1 VRLQVTLPMRFRLA
15 RPMKR
20 ALAAL
25 LGAALLSGLVICAPA
40 GADVF
45 GPIELVSSGELEG
58 GGAFVQQALYAHD
71 PALSANGQYVAFDGY
86 FAGRSGVWRRELRSG
101 GEPGPVEPVVVG
113 AVVPGSEPES
123 CEQPACDAKL
133 PSISENGQFISFT
146 TTAPLD
152 SEDDKNSAP
161 DVYVRNMDLPET
173 QPGAYTLVSAVNGKA
188 EGLSYEGS
196 SGDGSVAAG
205 RSAIS
210 ANGEKVAF
218 VTTAVSNLAACE
230 PGAPPESACAANSSE
245 VPTPSTPALQVAVR
259 NRVTKETQLVSEEYD
274 PATGEQILDKPV
286 SEREGDTT
294 YGAAYS
300 PNGAP
305 PEFSAFE
312 HRAYT
317 LPPMIGASIN
327 AGGTTV
333 AWMGTNVSK
342 QAKMFPGEAEAKY
355 AEPLW
360 RRIADGPTPTRRVT
374 GGSEPES
381 PLCVAS
387 GETKL
392 PSPTAPGPC
401 QGPFATEPAFGV
413 WSGEVGNTVP
423 QLSKDGYTVAFV
435 ATAPLVALGADFGR
449 GAEGESD
456 DLYVADMH
464 EGLSRNEALRPL
476 TEIVSGSLGS
486 EAIVDLAVSPDGS
499 QVAFSTQRTEFPLG
513 SPAYVSQPQAVLGMV
528 ELFDIDL
535 GNDTLTRVTRGY
547 EGGASEHPHKELHAG
562 EPPYKSTD
570 GALSPSF
577 SEDGDT
583 LAFSSTAS
591 NLAYG
596 DGNTPPVTIDVPTG
610 SADGG
615 DVFEVQRVTYPPEP
629 VETYVSGTLTN
640 PSLAPRWSLG
650 ATALSLEHGSVR
662 LYVEV
667 PGAGELSAR
676 ADSAV
681 SLATAAHRVRATAKL
696 GHASSGR
703 GRSAAKVMTVAVRD
717 VASARQTIGADSG
730 GFVVLTLTLTSRYR
744 PLAARSGGLSGT
756 VHLLFTAPGQKPLTD
771 SIAVEFVSKV
781 KASAKKPA
789 KKASSSKRPAA
800 SRAKGRR

>member
-1 VRLQVTLPMRFRLA
+1 VRRRVTLPMRFRFAL
-15 RPMKR
+15 PVKR
-20 ALAAL
+20 AFASL
-25 LGAALLSGLVICAPA
+25 LGAALLSGFVMCAPA

-86 FAGRSGVWRRELRSG
+86 FAGRSGVWRRNLQTNEVQ
-101 GEPGPVEPVVVG
+101 PVAVG

-152 SEDDKNSAP
+152 PEDDKNSAP
-161 DVYVRNMDLPET
+161 DVYVRNMDIPES

-210 ANGEKVAF
+210 AKGEKVAF

-245 VPTPSTPALQVAVR
+245 APKPNTPALQVAVR

-274 PATGEQILDKPV
+274 PATEAQILDKPV

-294 YGAAYS
+294 YGAVYI
-300 PNGAP
+300 PNDEP
-305 PEFSAFE
+305 PEFSAFV

-317 LPPMIGASIN
+317 LPPMIGASIS
-327 AGGTTV
+327 ADGTTV

-342 QAKMFPGEAEAKY
+342 QAKMFSNEDEAKY

-360 RRIADGPTPTRRVT
+360 RRIAGGPTPTRRVT
-374 GGSEPES
+374 GGSEPEN

-387 GETKL
+387 GETEL
-392 PSPTAPGPC
+392 PLPATPGPC
-401 QGPFATEPAFGV
+401 QGPFATEPSVGV
-413 WSGEVGNTVP
+413 WSGDVGNTVP
-423 QLSKDGYTVAFV
+423 QLSESGYTVAFI
-435 ATAPLVALGADFGR
+435 ATASLVALGADFGR
-449 GAEGESD
+449 GPEGESD
-456 DLYVADMH
+456 DLYVVDMH
-464 EGLSRNEALRPL
+464 EGLTRDEALRPL

-486 EAIVDLAVSPDGS
+486 EGIVDLAISPDGS

-528 ELFDIDL
+528 ELFDVDL
-535 GNDTLTRVTRGY
+535 DNDTLTRVTRGY
-547 EGGASEHPHKELHAG
+547 EGGASEHPHRELHAG

-577 SEDGDT
+577 SEGNA

-591 NLAYG
+591 NLVYG
-596 DGNTPPVTIDVPTG
+596 DGNTPPVTINIPTG
-610 SADGG
+610 AADGG
-615 DVFEVQRVTYPPEP
+615 DVFTVQPVTYPPEP
-629 VETYVSGTLTN
+629 VETYLSGPVAN
-640 PSLAPRWSLG
+640 PLPVPLWSLG
-650 ATALSLEHGSVR
+650 ATALSLKNGSVR

-667 PGAGELSAR
+667 PGAGELSAG

-681 SLATAAHRVRATAKL
+681 PVTTAAHAVRATAKH
-696 GHASSGR
+696 GHASSERGR
-703 GRSAAKVMTVAVRD
+703 GAAKVTTVATRD
-717 VASARQTIGADSG
+717 VASARQALGAGTDG
-730 GFVVLTLTLTSRYR
+730 LVELTLTLAPRYR
-744 PLAARSGGLSGT
+744 ALAARPGGLSST
-756 VHLLFTAPGQKPLTD
+756 IKLQFTAPGQKPLTD
-771 SIAVEFVSKV
+771 SIAVEFVSRA
-781 KASAKKPA
+781 KASTKKPA
-789 KKASSSKRPAA
+789 KRASSSRQSAA
-800 SRAKGRR
+800 SRAGSRR

>member
-1 VRLQVTLPMRFRLA
+1 VRFRVTLPMRLRFAL
-15 RPMKR
+15 PMKR
-20 ALAAL
+20 PFAAL

-45 GPIELVSSGELEG
+45 GPIELVSGGGLEG
-58 GGAFVQQALYAHD
+58 SGAGVQQALYAHD
-71 PALSANGQYVAFDGY
+71 SALSANGQYVAFDGY
-86 FAGRSGVWRRELRSG
+86 FAGRTGVWRRNLET
-101 GEPGPVEPVVVG
+101 EEVQPVAVG

-133 PSISENGQFISFT
+133 PSISATGQYISFT
-146 TTAPLD
+146 TTAPLEP
-152 SEDDKNSAP
+152 EDDKNSAP
-161 DVYVRNMDLPET
+161 DVYVRNMDIPES
-173 QPGAYTLVSAVNGKA
+173 QPGAYTIVSAVNGKA

-230 PGAPPESACAANSSE
+230 PGAPVEGACAAGSPEAPEPN
-245 VPTPSTPALQVAVR
+245 TPALQVAVR
-259 NRVTKETQLVSEEYD
+259 NLKAKDTQLVSEEYD
-274 PATGEQILDKPV
+274 PATGAQIPDKPV

-294 YGAAYS
+294 YGAVSS
-300 PNGAP
+300 PDAAP
-305 PEFSAFE
+305 PEFSAFV

-317 LPPMIGASIN
+317 LPPMIGASIS
-327 AGGTTV
+327 GDGTTV

-342 QAKMFPGEAEAKY
+342 QARMFSGEADPKY

-360 RRIADGPTPTRRVT
+360 RRIAGGPTPTRRVT
-374 GGSEPES
+374 GGSEPEN

-387 GETKL
+387 GETRL
-392 PSPTAPGPC
+392 PSPTTPGPC
-401 QGPFATEPAFGV
+401 QGPFATEPDNGV

-423 QLSKDGYTVAFV
+423 QLSKDGYTVAFL

-464 EGLSRNEALRPL
+464 EGLTRNEAVRPL

-486 EAIVDLAVSPDGS
+486 EGIVDYAVSPDGG

-513 SPAYVSQPQAVLGMV
+513 LPAYVSQPQAVLGMV
-528 ELFDIDL
+528 ELFDVDL
-535 GNDTLTRVTRGY
+535 DNETLTRVTRGY
-547 EGGASEHPHKELHAG
+547 EGGASEHPHEELHAG

-577 SEDGDT
+577 SEDGNT

-596 DGNTPPVTIDVPTG
+596 DGNTPPVTIVVPTG

-615 DVFEVQRVTYPPEP
+615 DVFVAQRVTYPPVP
-629 VETYVSGTLTN
+629 VESDVSGPSAN
-640 PSLAPRWSLG
+640 PSLTPLWSLA
-650 ATALSLEHGSVR
+650 ATALSLANGSVR

-667 PGAGELSAR
+667 PGAGDLSAA

-681 SLATAAHRVRATAKL
+681 TIASHAVRSSTKH
-696 GHASSGR
+696 GHASSRR
-703 GRSAAKVMTVAVRD
+703 GRAAARATAVAIRD
-717 VASARQTIGADSG
+717 VASARRAIDAGTG
-730 GFVVLTLTLTSRYR
+730 GFVELTLTLASRYR
-744 PLAARSGGLSGT
+744 TLAARSGGLSGT
-756 VHLLFTAPGQKPLTD
+756 VNLRFTAPGQQALTD

-789 KKASSSKRPAA
+789 KKASSSKQLAA
-800 SRAKGRR
+800 SRAEGRR

>member
-1 VRLQVTLPMRFRLA
+1 VSFRVTHPVSHRFG
-15 RPMKR
+15 PSIKR
-20 ALAAL
+20 SFAAL
-25 LGAALLSGLVICAPA
+25 LGAALLSGLIVCAPA

-45 GPIELVSSGELEG
+45 GPIDLVSSGELEG
-58 GGAFVQQALYAHD
+58 GAAGVQQALYAHD
-71 PALSANGQYVAFDGY
+71 PALSGNGQYVAFDGY
-86 FAGRSGVWRRELRSG
+86 FAGRTGVWRRDLET
-101 GEPGPVEPVVVG
+101 EEVQPVAVG
-113 AVVPGSEPES
+113 TVVPGSEPES

-133 PSISENGQFISFT
+133 PSISADGQFISFT

-152 SEDDKNSAP
+152 PEDDKNSAP
-161 DVYVRNMDLPET
+161 DVYVRNMDIPES

-210 ANGEKVAF
+210 ATGETVAF

-230 PGAPPESACAANSSE
+230 PGAPPESACEANSSE
-245 VPTPSTPALQVAVR
+245 APEPNTPALQVAVR
-259 NRVTKETQLVSEEYD
+259 NLAKKETQLVSEEYD
-274 PATGEQILDKPV
+274 PATGAQIPDKPV

-294 YGAAYS
+294 YGAVYS
-300 PNGAP
+300 PSSSP
-305 PEFSAFE
+305 PEFSAFK

-317 LPPMIGASIN
+317 LPPMIGASIS
-327 AGGTTV
+327 ADGTTV

-342 QAKMFPGEAEAKY
+342 QAKMFSDEDQAKY

-374 GGSEPES
+374 GGSEPET

-387 GETKL
+387 GETEL
-392 PSPTAPGPC
+392 PLPTAPGPC
-401 QGPFATEPAFGV
+401 QGPFATEPSFGV
-413 WSGEVGNTVP
+413 WSGDVGDTVP
-423 QLSKDGYTVAFV
+423 QLSEHGDTVAFI

-456 DLYVADMH
+456 DLYVVDMD
-464 EGLSRNEALRPL
+464 EGLSRNAALRPL

-486 EAIVDLAVSPDGS
+486 EGIVDLAVSPDGS

-528 ELFDIDL
+528 ELFDVDL
-535 GNDTLTRVTRGY
+535 DNDTLTRVTRNY
-547 EGGASEHPHKELHAG
+547 EGGPSEHPHDLLHAG

-577 SEDGDT
+577 SEGNA

-591 NLAYG
+591 NLVYG
-596 DGNTPPVTIDVPTG
+596 DGNTPPVTINIPTG
-610 SADGG
+610 AADGG
-615 DVFEVQRVTYPPEP
+615 DVFVIQPVTFPPEP
-629 VETYVSGTLTN
+629 VETNISGTSAN
-640 PSLAPRWSLG
+640 PLPTPRRSLD
-650 ATALSLEHGSVR
+650 ATALSLKNGSVQ

-667 PGAGELSAR
+667 PGAGELSAG
-676 ADSAV
+676 ADGAV
-681 SLATAAHRVRATAKL
+681 PVTTAAHAVRAAAKK
-696 GHASSGR
+696 GHASSKRGR
-703 GRSAAKVMTVAVRD
+703 GAAKVTTVAVRG
-717 VASARQTIGADSG
+717 VASARQTIGAGTD
-730 GFVVLTLTLTSRYR
+730 GFVELTLTLSSRYR

-756 VHLLFTAPGQKPLTD
+756 VSLIFTAPGQKALTD
-771 SIAVEFVSKV
+771 SIAVEFVGKV
-781 KASAKKPA
+781 KAPAKKPA
-789 KKASSSKRPAA
+789 KKASPSKRPAA
-800 SRAKGRR
+800 SRRSGRR

>member
-1 VRLQVTLPMRFRLA
+1 VSFRVAPPMRFRLA
-15 RPMKR
+15 LPVKR
-20 ALAAL
+20 SFASL
-25 LGAALLSGLVICAPA
+25 LGAALLSGLVICPSA

-45 GPIELVSSGELEG
+45 GPIELVSGGFLEG
-58 GGAFVQQALYAHD
+58 SGAGGQQALYAHD
-71 PALSANGQYVAFDGY
+71 PALSASGEYVAFDGY
-86 FAGRSGVWRRELRSG
+86 FAGRTGVWRRDLET
-101 GEPGPVEPVVVG
+101 EEVQPVAVG

-133 PSISENGQFISFT
+133 PSISENGQYISFT

-152 SEDDKNSAP
+152 PEDDRNSAP
-161 DVYVRNMDLPET
+161 DVYVRNMDVPES
-173 QPGAYTLVSAVNGKA
+173 QAGAYTLVSAVNGKA

-196 SGDGSVAAG
+196 SGYGSVAAG

-210 ANGEKVAF
+210 ATGEEVAF
-218 VTTAVSNLAACE
+218 VTTAVSNLAACQ
-230 PGAPPESACAANSSE
+230 PGAPPESACGASSPE
-245 VPTPSTPALQVAVR
+245 APEPTTPALQVAVR
-259 NRVTKETQLVSEEYD
+259 DLAKKETRLVSEEYD
-274 PATGEQILDKPV
+274 PVAGAQIPDKPV

-294 YGAAYS
+294 YGAVYS
-300 PNGAP
+300 SGGAP

-317 LPPMIGASIN
+317 LPPTVGASIS
-327 AGGTTV
+327 ADGTTV

-342 QAKMFPGEAEAKY
+342 QARTFTGEAEAKY

-374 GGSEPES
+374 GGSEPEN
-381 PLCVAS
+381 PLCLAS
-387 GETKL
+387 GETEL
-392 PSPTAPGPC
+392 PYPTAPGPC
-401 QGPFATEPAFGV
+401 QGPFATEPSVGV

-423 QLSKDGYTVAFV
+423 QLSEDGYTVAFV

-456 DLYVADMH
+456 DLYVADMS
-464 EGLSRNEALRPL
+464 EGLTRNQALRPL
-476 TEIVSGSLGS
+476 TEVVSGSLGS

-499 QVAFSTQRTEFPLG
+499 QVAFSTGRTEFPLG

-528 ELFDIDL
+528 ELFDVDL
-535 GNDTLTRVTRGY
+535 DNDTLTRVTRGY
-547 EGGASEHPHKELHAG
+547 EGGPSEHPHEQLHAG
-562 EPPYKSTD
+562 EPAYKSTD

-577 SEDGDT
+577 SKDGDT

-596 DGNTPPVTIDVPTG
+596 DGNTPPVTINVPTG
-610 SADGG
+610 AADGG
-615 DVFEVQRVTYPPEP
+615 DVFVVPRVTYPPEP
-629 VETYVSGTLTN
+629 VETYLSGTLAN

-650 ATALSLEHGSVR
+650 ATALSLENGSVR

-667 PGAGELSAR
+667 PGAGELSAA

-681 SLATAAHRVRATAKL
+681 SVVTAAHAVRASAKR

-703 GRSAAKVMTVAVRD
+703 GRSAGKVTTVAIRD
-717 VASARQTIGADSG
+717 VASAKQAIGADSG
-730 GFVVLTLTLTSRYR
+730 GFVALTLTLAPRYR
-744 PLAARSGGLSGT
+744 TLAARSDGLSGT
-756 VHLLFTAPGQKPLTD
+756 VHLIFTAPGEKALTD
-771 SIAVEFVSKV
+771 SIAVEFVSRV
-781 KASAKKPA
+781 KASAKKRA
-789 KKASSSKRPAA
+789 KKASSSKHPAA